1 MFPGFHSLGVQS
13 CFLLKVKLLV
23 LTECEPEMQ
32 AYFPEKQNWWK
43 NNQSECQT
51 QNWQHFSSRLPHFER
66 QKSSASS
73 LGMNLGHKFIY
84 TINVS

>member
-1 MFPGFHSLGVQS
+1 MDWKAWFKSH
-13 CFLLKVKLLV
+13 

-32 AYFPEKQNWWK
+32 AYFPEKLNWWK

-66 QKSSASS
+66 QKSSMSS
-73 LGMNLGHKFIY
+73 LGMILGHKFIY

>member
-1 MFPGFHSLGVQS
+1 MYALWIGTLM
-13 CFLLKVKLLV
+13 

-32 AYFPEKQNWWK
+32 AYFPEKLNWWK

-73 LGMNLGHKFIY
+73 LGMILGHKFIY

>member
-1 MFPGFHSLGVQS
+1 MECKNGWIGRIGGRD
-13 CFLLKVKLLV
+13 

-32 AYFPEKQNWWK
+32 AYFPEKLNWWK

-73 LGMNLGHKFIY
+73 LGMILGHKFIY